1 MKHETDHTYT
11 LVLNVYNNPGMLVRC
26 AQIFNR
32 RGHNIE
38 ALQVIPMPESPM
50 RSLMKITAFGD
61 AKATEQITLQ
71 LQKLV
76 DVKDIYEER

>member
-11 LVLNVYNNPGMLVRC
+11 LVLTVHNNPGVLVRC
-26 AQIFNR
+26 AQVFNR

-38 ALQVIPMPESPM
+38 ALQVTPVPGSQRQSHMS
-50 RSLMKITAFGD
+50 ITAFGD
-61 AKATEQITLQ
+61 AKATAQITMQ

-76 DVKDIYEER
+76 DVEHVAEEN